1 MADKFFISR
10 QEVDFRVGRHRF
22 LARFSRSS
30 NGSKTSVSWSGCR
43 EELIVQPGSIGMRR
57 FDNRKLRYRIDIERQ
72 AKGQYRAVLTSGAK
86 RNISEGSQVSVARD
100 LKRLIAGSGQRR
112 RPDPAAAALRRARK
126 NPSLSLRIIID
137 YDPED
142 CDLYCA
148 LCDAGI
154 LPAINCTLCAN
165 CKGLFG

>member
-1 MADKFFISR
+1 M
-10 QEVDFRVGRHRF
+10 
-22 LARFSRSS
+22 
-30 NGSKTSVSWSGCR
+30 SWSGCR
-43 EELIVQPGSIGMRR
+43 EELIVQPGTIRMRR
-57 FDNRKLRYRIDIERQ
+57 FDDRKLRYRIDIEQQ
-72 AKGQYRAVLTSGAK
+72 AKGLYRAVLMSGAK
-86 RNISEGSQVSVARD
+86 RNISEGSHDSVARD
-100 LKRLIAGSGQRR
+100 LRRLIAGSGTRR
-112 RPDPAAAALRRARK
+112 QPDPAAAALRRARK
-126 NPSLSLRIIID
+126 LPSLSLRIIID

>member
-1 MADKFFISR
+1 MADKFLISR

-22 LARFSRSS
+22 LAAFSRSS
-30 NGSKTSVSWSGCR
+30 NGSKTSISWNGCR
-43 EELIVQPGSIGMRR
+43 EELVVRPGTIRMRR
-57 FDNRKLRYRIDIERQ
+57 FDNRNLRYRIDIERQ
-72 AKGQYRAVLTSGAK
+72 AKDLYRAVLISGAK
-86 RNISEGSQVSVARD
+86 RNVSEGSHVSLARD
-100 LKRLIAGSGQRR
+100 LKRLIAGSGKRGQ
-112 RPDPAAAALRRARK
+112 PDPAAAALRRAGK
-126 NPSLSLRIIID
+126 LPSLSLRIIID